1 MFIGEVSKRTKLS
14 IKAIRLYEE
23 KGLIIKPKRQGTY
36 RIYTEE
42 HVEVLKLISEAKTL
56 GVTLAELKGLIKYQ
70 NGAVN
75 WPEINIFL
83 IGIKCRLVADLNEIS
98 EKIAK
103 IDTCMKSIDS
113 CPKTP

>member
-1 MFIGEVSKRTKLS
+1 LVNQSWRVKLS
-14 IKAIRLYEE
+14 YAAVSS
-23 KGLIIKPKRQGTY
+23 Q
-36 RIYTEE
+36 
-42 HVEVLKLISEAKTL
+42 
-56 GVTLAELKGLIKYQ
+56 LKGLIKYQ